1 MNKILSILRKPAR
14 LIIMVSICAYAL
26 FTLLGAFADFG
37 GNFGS
42 VLGGLLFVLV
52 LLGLVGAFIFAWVKR
67 NDDAMRYIGIA
78 FFAYWGIRAFY
89 RLSIGAYDAGDGVAT
104 AYSIF
109 GFLAAICAVGVL
121 GLEIARKFLGSLLA
135 KGVIMIVEVC
145 LVAGFVTFTL
155 VEECCYMGMAGKY
168 EYGWGSFM
176 GAIGSIL
183 ILPAV
188 LVGFVCLFVPADAIM
203 NDAASDDDAPVEE
216 APVEE
221 EKVVEPQEEVVIEPE
236 NEEVVE
242 PQEEVVVEGEN
253 EEAVEP
259 QNEEVV
265 EPQEEVEQPEE
276 NLSEIVVEE
285 KPKKSR
291 KSKKL

>member
-26 FTLLGAFADFG
+26 FTLLGAFANMGGEFG
-37 GNFGS
+37 T
-42 VLGGLLFVLV
+42 VLGRLLFVLA

-78 FFAYWGIRAFY
+78 FFAFWGIRCVYQLAG
-89 RLSIGAYDAGDGVAT
+89 GAYDAGDGVAT
-104 AYSIF
+104 AYTVF
-109 GFLAAICAVGVL
+109 GFLAAICGCAVF
-121 GLEIARKFLGSLLA
+121 GLEIARKFLGSRLA
-135 KGVIMIVEVC
+135 KGVIMIVEVS
-145 LVAGFVTFTL
+145 LVAGYVTFTL
-155 VEECCYMGMAGKY
+155 VEQCCYMGVAGKY
-168 EYGWGSFM
+168 DYGWGSFM
-176 GAIGSIL
+176 DAIASIL

-188 LVGFVCLFVPADAIM
+188 LVGFVCLFVPADAIV
-203 NDAASDDDAPVEE
+203 NESVSENEEAPLEE

-221 EKVVEPQEEVVIEPE
+221 EKVEEPQEEVVVEPE

-253 EEAVEP
+253 EEVE
-259 QNEEVV
+259 
-265 EPQEEVEQPEE
+265 EPQEEVKEPQEDTP
-276 NLSEIVVEE
+276 EIVIEE

-291 KSKKL
+291 KSKKN